1 MFRLIDSRA
10 VVLKFFSERIILIK
24 LKIQSIKDL
33 NFDKKSAQNLL
44 KYLHI
49 RYPDLVSKL

>member
-24 LKIQSIKDL
+24 LKIQSIKNL
-33 NFDKKSAQNLL
+33 NFDKKKCTKFAKISI
-44 KYLHI
+44 H
-49 RYPDLVSKL
+49 